1 MSNLRYGLK
10 EVANVIFF
18 DVATGKPAIF
28 FDTLKVSTI
37 ENTSESAE
45 ARGGQGNGKLMSWD
59 FGRTATL
66 TMQDALLSDLSL
78 SLLAG
83 NATKTATETDGV
95 KIVGREVK
103 TVVGGKVEL
112 LQKAV
117 GNKVNIYKLEKGVM
131 GSEVVVFEVKDKA
144 LTSGVTV
151 TEINFM
157 NDAYDTE
164 DAFVDPQVNEEEQVM
179 VFYEYLA
186 TKDATQ
192 VTFSADKFPATYKVV
207 GDTVV
212 RGEDGVDRVM
222 QFVIPKAKLQTNFTL
237 TMEAEN
243 VSTFDFTL
251 DVLVDTSTPEKKLYD
266 IIRVN

>member
-18 DVATGKPAIF
+18 DISTDKPVVL

-37 ENTSESAE
+37 ENASESAE
-45 ARGGQGNGKLMSWD
+45 ARGGQGNSKLMSWD

-83 NATKTATETDGV
+83 NAV
-95 KIVGREVK
+95 KSSDVTVVGRETLTVSTMGVTLK
-103 TVVGGKVEL
+103 EAPIADSVTVYKVVGGVMTEE
-112 LQKAV
+112 V
-117 GNKVNIYKLEKGVM
+117 TGFTVDSVNTKEIDFTTGVAN
-131 GSEVVVFEVKDKA
+131 GD
-144 LTSGVTV
+144 
-151 TEINFM
+151 
-157 NDAYDTE
+157 
-164 DAFVDPQVNEEEQVM
+164 QVM
-179 VFYEYLA
+179 VFYKYTIA
-186 TKDATQ
+186 TGASQ
-192 VTFSADKFPATYKVV
+192 ITFSGSAFPATYRVV

-212 RGEDGVDRVM
+212 RGEDGVDRKM
-222 QFVIPKAKLQTNFTL
+222 QFVIPKAKLQSNFSL

-251 DVLVDTSTPEKKLYD
+251 DVLVETGTNKLYD

>member
-1 MSNLRYGLK
+1 MNSRYGLK

-18 DVATGKPAIF
+18 DVATNKPVVF

-45 ARGGQGNGKLMSWD
+45 ARGGQGNAKLMSWD

-66 TMQDALLSDLSL
+66 TMQDALLSDNSL
-78 SLLAG
+78 SLLSG
-83 NATKTATETDGV
+83 NTVKSTDV
-95 KIVGREVK
+95 KVVGREVLE
-103 TVVGGKVEL
+103 VIDGVVEL
-112 LQKAV
+112 AETPIAKSVTVYGLH
-117 GNKVNIYKLEKGVM
+117 KGVM
-131 GSEVVVFEVKDKA
+131 QNEITFYTITGKSIQFDGTVDTDVREGDSEIADF
-144 LTSGVTV
+144 
-151 TEINFM
+151 
-157 NDAYDTE
+157 DTITADLE
-164 DAFVDPQVNEEEQVM
+164 PTPKEVM
-179 VFYEYLA
+179 VFYEYIA
-186 TKDATQ
+186 TTEAKQ
-192 VTFSADKFPATYKVV
+192 ITFSADKFPATYRVV

-212 RGEDGVDRVM
+212 RGEDGIDRKM

-251 DVLVDTSTPEKKLYD
+251 EVLVDTSTKEKKLYD

>member
-1 MSNLRYGLK
+1 MANLRYGLK

-18 DVATGKPAIF
+18 DVSTGKPVIF

-83 NATKTATETDGV
+83 TTVKDTDV
-95 KIVGREVK
+95 EIVGREVL
-103 TVVGGKVEL
+103 TVASETVTLKQTPITGTLNVYKV
-112 LQKAV
+112 
-117 GNKVNIYKLEKGVM
+117 EKGVM
-131 GSEVVVFEVKDKA
+131 TEEITGATNVDKVVT
-144 LTSGVTV
+144 LTGLA
-151 TEINFM
+151 
-157 NDAYDTE
+157 DGD
-164 DAFVDPQVNEEEQVM
+164 QVM
-179 VFYEYLA
+179 AFYSYTSA
-186 TKDATQ
+186 TGSTQ

-207 GDTVV
+207 GDTIV

-251 DVLVDTSTPEKKLYD
+251 DVLVDLASEDKKLYD